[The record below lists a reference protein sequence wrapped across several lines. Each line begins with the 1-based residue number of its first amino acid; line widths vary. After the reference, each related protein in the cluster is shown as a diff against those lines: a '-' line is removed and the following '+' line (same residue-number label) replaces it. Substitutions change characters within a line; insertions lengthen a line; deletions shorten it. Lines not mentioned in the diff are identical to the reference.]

1 MKISIIIPIYNVAPY
16 VERCL
21 YSALNQSYENIELVL
36 VDDCGTDNSM
46 NIVSEVVEKYV
57 GNKKILLFKHE
68 HNLGLSAARNT
79 GIKNATGDYLLFL
92 DSDDEIPLN
101 AVELLL
107 EATNE
112 NPDFVIGN
120 IKVLGSDKFSFYF
133 SIPSG
138 VIQGNELI
146 LDSFIKD
153 KWYSMAVNK
162 LIKKEFLLNHHL
174 FFKEGILHEDE
185 LWSFILATKA
195 NKMSVVK
202 DYTYHYYIRNDS
214 ITGKISI
221 RNYESNAII
230 LCEKK
235 KIIDEINN
243 VDFHSYMMEK
253 IVDFYYSL
261 LVFRPSYNKLVCMHN
276 LLKKNMNTLHL
287 KDLSTSYKVNAARK
301 SKVDDNTARMQS
313 IKQLGV

>member
-21 YSALNQSYENIELVL
+21 YSALNQSYEDIELVL

-261 LVFRPSYNKLVCMHN
+261 LVFRLSYNKLVCMHN

-287 KDLSTSYKVNAARK
+287 KDLSTSYKVKYLLFRLPCIFFK
-301 SKVDDNTARMQS
+301 FICR
-313 IKQLGV
+313 

>member
-221 RNYESNAII
+221 RNYESNGII

-287 KDLSTSYKVNAARK
+287 KDLSTSYKVKYLLFRLPCIFFK
-301 SKVDDNTARMQS
+301 FICR
-313 IKQLGV
+313 

>member
-261 LVFRPSYNKLVCMHN
+261 LVFRPSYNKLVCRHN

-287 KDLSTSYKVNAARK
+287 KDLSTSYKVKYLLFRLPCIFFK
-301 SKVDDNTARMQS
+301 FICR
-313 IKQLGV
+313 

>member
-21 YSALNQSYENIELVL
+21 YSALNQSYEDIELVL

-287 KDLSTSYKVNAARK
+287 KDLSTSYKVKYLLFRLPCIFFK
-301 SKVDDNTARMQS
+301 FICR
-313 IKQLGV
+313 

>member
-287 KDLSTSYKVNAARK
+287 KDLSTSYKVKYLLFRLPCIFFK
-301 SKVDDNTARMQS
+301 FICR
-313 IKQLGV
+313 

>member
-287 KDLSTSYKVNAARK
+287 KDLSTSYKVKYLLFRLPCIFFEFIC
-301 SKVDDNTARMQS
+301 R
-313 IKQLGV
+313 

>member
-276 LLKKNMNTLHL
+276 LQKKNMNTLHL
-287 KDLSTSYKVNAARK
+287 KDLSTSYKVKYLLFRLPCIFFK
-301 SKVDDNTARMQS
+301 FICR
-313 IKQLGV
+313 

>member
-202 DYTYHYYIRNDS
+202 DYTYFSYIRNDS

-287 KDLSTSYKVNAARK
+287 KDLSTSYKVKYLLFRLPCIFFK
-301 SKVDDNTARMQS
+301 FICR
-313 IKQLGV
+313 

>member
-21 YSALNQSYENIELVL
+21 YSALNQSYEDIELVL

-235 KIIDEINN
+235 KIID
-243 VDFHSYMMEK
+243 FHSYMMEK
-253 IVDFYYSL
+253 IVDFYYFL

-287 KDLSTSYKVNAARK
+287 KDLSTSYKVKYLLFRLPCIFFK
-301 SKVDDNTARMQS
+301 FICR
-313 IKQLGV
+313 

>member
-1 MKISIIIPIYNVAPY
+1 MKISIIIPIYNVATY

-221 RNYESNAII
+221 RNYESNGII

-287 KDLSTSYKVNAARK
+287 KDLSTSYKVKYLLFRLPCIFFK
-301 SKVDDNTARMQS
+301 FICR
-313 IKQLGV
+313 

>member
-21 YSALNQSYENIELVL
+21 YSALNQSYEDIELVL

-57 GNKKILLFKHE
+57 GNKKISLFKHE

-185 LWSFILATKA
+185 LWSFVLATKA

-243 VDFHSYMMEK
+243 VDLHSYMMEK

-261 LVFRPSYNKLVCMHN
+261 LVFRPSYNKLVCMHS
-276 LLKKNMNTLHL
+276 LLKENMNTFHL
-287 KDLSTSYKVNAARK
+287 KDLSASYKVCLLYTSDAA
-301 SKVDDNTARMQS
+301 DD
-313 IKQLGV
+313 

>member
-153 KWYSMAVNK
+153 KWYSMVVNK

-287 KDLSTSYKVNAARK
+287 KDLSTSYKVKYLLFRLPCIFFK
-301 SKVDDNTARMQS
+301 FICR
-313 IKQLGV
+313 

>member
-287 KDLSTSYKVNAARK
+287 KDLSTSYKVKYLLFRLPLPCIFFK
-301 SKVDDNTARMQS
+301 FICR
-313 IKQLGV
+313 

>member
-21 YSALNQSYENIELVL
+21 YSALNQSYEDIELVL

-57 GNKKILLFKHE
+57 GNKKILLFKYE

-287 KDLSTSYKVNAARK
+287 KDLSTSYKVKYLLFRLPCIFFK
-301 SKVDDNTARMQS
+301 FICR
-313 IKQLGV
+313 

>member
-21 YSALNQSYENIELVL
+21 YSALNQSYEDIELVL

-287 KDLSTSYKVNAARK
+287 KDLSTSYKVKYLLFRLPCIFFK
-301 SKVDDNTARMQS
+301 P
-313 IKQLGV
+313 

>member
-21 YSALNQSYENIELVL
+21 YSALNQSYEDIELVL

-57 GNKKILLFKHE
+57 GNKKISLFKHE

-185 LWSFILATKA
+185 LWSFVLATKA

-243 VDFHSYMMEK
+243 VDLHSY
-253 IVDFYYSL
+253 ICL
-261 LVFRPSYNKLVCMHN
+261 LYTSPSPRDC
-276 LLKKNMNTLHL
+276 
-287 KDLSTSYKVNAARK
+287 S
-301 SKVDDNTARMQS
+301 
-313 IKQLGV
+313 

>member
-276 LLKKNMNTLHL
+276 LLKKNMNTFHL
-287 KDLSTSYKVNAARK
+287 KDLSTSYKVKYLLFRLPCIFFK
-301 SKVDDNTARMQS
+301 FICR
-313 IKQLGV
+313 

>member
-243 VDFHSYMMEK
+243 VDFH
-253 IVDFYYSL
+253 YY
-261 LVFRPSYNKLVCMHN
+261 
-276 LLKKNMNTLHL
+276 KK
-287 KDLSTSYKVNAARK
+287 V
-301 SKVDDNTARMQS
+301 
-313 IKQLGV
+313 

>member
-21 YSALNQSYENIELVL
+21 YSALNQSYEDIELVL

-57 GNKKILLFKHE
+57 GNKKISLFKHE

-185 LWSFILATKA
+185 LWSFVLATKA

-243 VDFHSYMMEK
+243 VDLHSYMMEK

-261 LVFRPSYNKLVCMHN
+261 LVFRPSYNKLVCMHS
-276 LLKKNMNTLHL
+276 LLKENMNTFHL
-287 KDLSTSYKVNAARK
+287 KDLSASYKVK
-301 SKVDDNTARMQS
+301 YLSL
-313 IKQLGV
+313 IHI

>member
-21 YSALNQSYENIELVL
+21 YSALNQSYEDIELVL

-243 VDFHSYMMEK
+243 VDFHSYMMKK

-276 LLKKNMNTLHL
+276 LLKENMNTLHL
-287 KDLSTSYKVNAARK
+287 KDLSTSYKVKYLLFRLPCIFFK
-301 SKVDDNTARMQS
+301 FICR
-313 IKQLGV
+313 

>member
-21 YSALNQSYENIELVL
+21 YSALNQSYEDIELVL

-57 GNKKILLFKHE
+57 GNKKISLFKHE

-185 LWSFILATKA
+185 LWSFVLATKA

-243 VDFHSYMMEK
+243 VDLHSYMMEK

-261 LVFRPSYNKLVCMHN
+261 LVFRPSYNKLVCMHS
-276 LLKKNMNTLHL
+276 LLKENMNTFHL
-287 KDLSTSYKVNAARK
+287 KDLSASYKVK
-301 SKVDDNTARMQS
+301 Y
-313 IKQLGV
+313 

>member
-21 YSALNQSYENIELVL
+21 YSALNQSYEDIELVL

-287 KDLSTSYKVNAARK
+287 KDLSTSYKVKHLLFRLPCIFFK
-301 SKVDDNTARMQS
+301 FICR
-313 IKQLGV
+313 

>member
-21 YSALNQSYENIELVL
+21 YSALNQSYEDIELVL

-287 KDLSTSYKVNAARK
+287 KGLSTSYKVKYLLFRLPCIFFK
-301 SKVDDNTARMQS
+301 FICR
-313 IKQLGV
+313 